1 MLIIIDITT
10 EKLLTIAQAA
20 ERLQVSRATI
30 TTWIKRGT
38 NGVRLEAIKFGSNW
52 RTSEEAIQRF
62 GDCQTPSF
70 EIHSHTTPLRRIA
83 AELLSEEQIQD
94 QLDELFGVRKCSTCR
109 EKIDTGKIPIPKD
122 TKLFCPKCIVNRPS
136 AGIGQRLKCFRWA
149 RQLSLQAMHK
159 SVRLSIETIREYEQG
174 SRKPTEDHLRRLVE
188 FFGPELIRNPKPH
201 EADVHSSASP
211 S

>member
-1 MLIIIDITT
+1 VIDVAT
-10 EKLLTIAQAA
+10 EKLLTIVQAA
-20 ERLQVSRATI
+20 ERLQVSKATV
-30 TTWIKRGT
+30 TAWIKRGT
-38 NGVRLEAIKFGSNW
+38 HGIRLDAIKFGIHW

-70 EIHSHTTPLRRIA
+70 EVRSHSTPARSTA
-83 AELLSEEQIQD
+83 AELRLEEQIQE

-122 TKLFCPKCIVNRPS
+122 TKLLCPKCIVNRPS
-136 AGIGQRLKCFRWA
+136 AGIGKRLQCFRWA
-149 RQLSLQAMHK
+149 RQLSLQALHM
-159 SVRLSIETIREYEQG
+159 STRLSIERIREYEQG

-188 FFGPELIRNPKPH
+188 FFGPELVKNLKPH
-201 EADVHSSASP
+201 GTDAHNNASQ

>member
-1 MLIIIDITT
+1 MIDIAT
-10 EKLLTIAQAA
+10 EKLVTIAQAA
-20 ERLQVSRATI
+20 ERLQVSRATV

-38 NGVRLEAIKFGSNW
+38 NGVRLDAIRFGSNW

-70 EIHSHTTPLRRIA
+70 EIHSHSTSMRRTA
-83 AELLSEEQIQD
+83 AERLSEEQIQD

-136 AGIGQRLKCFRWA
+136 AGIGKRLQCFRWA
-149 RQLSLQAMHK
+149 RQLSLPALHM
-159 SVRLSIETIREYEQG
+159 STRLSIERIREYEQG

-188 FFGPELIRNPKPH
+188 FFGPELVKNLKPH
-201 EADVHSSASP
+201 GTDAHNNASQ